1 MLFILIYPGRW
12 EHPVFSRIRTSKVLL
27 RPQETPERGV
37 PGRRSASAKVLGR
50 KRAWPLL
57 ELGRRDGHR
66 DRSWNWWARWARAWT
81 QRWSIFNT
89 GYSREFP
96 DFLSFFFL
104 NFWCPT
110 PCSNRINWSPVGLW
124 KPVFFKVPQVIP
136 VCSRDEEPLT
146 RGLATSQRDRKVN
159 DEEYRPRDRTIWL
172 SIPFLPPSG
181 CVIQGTLLKL
191 SVPQFH
197 HLKNGGSREPTL

>member
-1 MLFILIYPGRW
+1 MLFRWYDREGSQDAGSAIRKDGKRGLSGEVTLGWAESFSAGLPTAGRW

-57 ELGRRDGHR
+57 ELGRRDSHR
-66 DRSWNWWARWARAWT
+66 DRSWNWWA
-81 QRWSIFNT
+81 
-89 GYSREFP
+89 
-96 DFLSFFFL
+96 
-104 NFWCPT
+104 
-110 PCSNRINWSPVGLW
+110 RINWSPVGLW
-124 KPVFFKVPQVIP
+124 KPVFLKVPQVIP

-146 RGLATSQRDRKVN
+146 RGLATSQSDRKVN